1 MRRAAG
7 SGSLVVVT
15 GPPGAGK
22 STVARAVAARF
33 ERSVCIDGDAFF
45 AFVAN
50 GAIEPWLPE
59 AEAQNATVIEVAA
72 AAAGRYARGEYVAV
86 YDGIVGPWYLDVFT
100 RATGLDALHYVML
113 LPSVE
118 TCRRRVRRRSDHLFR
133 DEAAT
138 EHMHQQFSSA
148 SIAAR
153 HVLDP
158 PPDELD
164 VVVTAVVGMMS
175 AGTARYPS

>member
-1 MRRAAG
+1 MRPAAG

-45 AFVAN
+45 AFVAS

-59 AEAQNATVIEVAA
+59 AEEQNDTVIRAAA
-72 AAAGRYARGEYVAV
+72 AAAGRYAMGKYVAV
-86 YDGIVGPWYLDVFT
+86 YDGIIGPWYLDAFT
-100 RATGLDALHYVML
+100 RATGLDALHYVVL
-113 LPSVE
+113 LPSIE
-118 TCRRRVRRRSDHLFR
+118 TCWRRVQRRSDHAFR

-138 EHMHQQFSSA
+138 EHMHRQFSAA

-164 VVVTAVVGMMS
+164 DVVTAVVAMMS
-175 AGTARYPS
+175 AGTAR

>member
-1 MRRAAG
+1 VRPAAG

-45 AFVAN
+45 AFLAN

-59 AEAQNATVIEVAA
+59 ADEQNDTVIQVAA
-72 AAAGRYARGEYVAV
+72 AAAGRYAMGEYVAV
-86 YDGIVGPWYLDVFT
+86 YDGIVGPWYLDAFT
-100 RATGLDALHYVML
+100 RAPGLGALHYVML
-113 LPSVE
+113 MPSVE
-118 TCRRRVRRRSDHLFR
+118 TCWARVQGRSEHAFR
-133 DEAAT
+133 DESAT
-138 EHMHQQFSSA
+138 EHMHRQFSSA
-148 SIAAR
+148 PIPAR

-158 PPDELD
+158 PPDEVDD
-164 VVVTAVVGMMS
+164 VVDAVVGLMS
-175 AGTARYPS
+175 AGTARYPA